1 MAYNV
6 PCTVP
11 RPKEALVEAIDRSI
25 SLERR
30 SKIRYPVALNVRYH
44 TIGKARR
51 ISGIGRTVNMSSD
64 GLLIAT
70 DQRTEVGARIELNI
84 EWPSML
90 DGQIP
95 LQLVATGKVVRC
107 LAFGFAFSFTR
118 YQFRT
123 MSRKLQSI
131 PGETWDAVEP
141 VMIRSAGA

>member
-6 PCTVP
+6 PFTVP
-11 RPKEALVEAIDRSI
+11 RPKEAPVEAIDRSI

-30 SKIRYPVALNVRYH
+30 SKIRYPVALNVRYR

-51 ISGIGRTVNMSSD
+51 ISGIGRTLNMSSG

-70 DQRTEVGARIELNI
+70 EQRTEVGARIELNI

-90 DGQIP
+90 DGQVP
-95 LQLVATGKVVRC
+95 LQLVATGKVMRC
-107 LAFGFAFSFTR
+107 LASGFALSFTQ

-131 PGETWDAVEP
+131 LGETWDAVEP